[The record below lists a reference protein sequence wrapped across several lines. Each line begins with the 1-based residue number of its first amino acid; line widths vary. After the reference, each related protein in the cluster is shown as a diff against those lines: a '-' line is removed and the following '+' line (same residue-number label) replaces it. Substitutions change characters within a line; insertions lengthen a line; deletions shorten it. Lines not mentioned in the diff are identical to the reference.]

1 MTTLVKINN
10 DNYVDKYAKY
20 KNLGLIKNADNI
32 VYDNNT
38 VKSLNLNQ
46 ICISDNQSEFVLIS
60 TIFMAVIGSLIN
72 LLGISSLLSNS
83 ILAIMLYVLVDV
95 FKRL

>member
-10 DNYVDKYAKY
+10 DNYMDKYAKY

-32 VYDNNT
+32 AYDNST

-46 ICISDNQSEFVLIS
+46 ICISDNKSEFVLIS
-60 TIFMAVIGSLIN
+60 TIFMSIIGSLIN